1 MESSREGGDTP
12 SSVPPEGEGLVSP
25 EGYISLDRSSYS
37 VGDTAVVTWEMLDT
51 PPHQKDFIGMFELEQ
66 GDTPQPTLGR
76 LLDSR
81 LRGDTSLRGGRLQWH
96 LAKDVFPT
104 CEPHPIKQFVTI
116 SMSK

>member
-1 MESSREGGDTP
+1 MDSSKERGATP
-12 SSVPPEGEGLVSP
+12 SSAPHPEGEGLVNP
-25 EGYISLDRSSYS
+25 EGYISLDKSSYS

-66 GDTPQPTLGR
+66 GDPLGSPQPPLGK

-96 LAKDVFPT
+96 LAKDLFPT
-104 CEPHPIKQFVTI
+104 CEPHP
-116 SMSK
+116 S